1 MISGARQGDMTG
13 LRRLMA
19 KAMAKD
25 LTVFVVPGLDVARVH
40 RLDIEAAGLQVVA
53 SPRHASVLLILG
65 DMLPAMR
72 EAASIVY
79 AQMMRP
85 KAVFAM
91 GVENKET
98 LAPLPA
104 ADVSVELSQHRLIEG
119 VSELR
124 TAFANGAFQA
134 EVTDYDAPALHVRIE
149 YVCPMH
155 PEVVQNA
162 PGSCP
167 KCGMT
172 LVPRETQANA
182 MQTHTAHKAMD
193 NHTETSARS
202 VDDHADHQQMA
213 HSPPDETG
221 EKPDHAG
228 QHEAG
233 REYVCPMHP
242 EVVQDEPGDCP
253 KCGMHLEPREKTAS
267 EKHDHQHMH
276 HGSATEKDE
285 HHHAHEEAALEYV
298 CPMHPEVVQNEPGD
312 CPKCGMYL
320 EPREKTVSEKHD
332 HQHMHHG
339 SATEKDEHHHAHQEA
354 ALEYVCPMHPEVVQN
369 EPGDCPKCGM
379 HLEPR
384 EKTAREKHDHQHM
397 HHGSPSEKD
406 EHHHAHQEAAL
417 EYVCPM
423 HPEVVQNEPGDCPKC
438 GMHLEPR
445 EKTAGEKHRPSTHEH
460 EGMDKEDH
468 SQMNHDESGFMSMV
482 DVTKNL
488 PRSSDDLPMEWIDVP
503 FGPFFP
509 GLPSGLQL
517 VFSLDGDTVAGS
529 HVHSINAETK
539 LLEHSPMHAGCFV
552 KHFLSLDPLTPVS
565 SRLLICQA
573 MENAAGVEIDAHT
586 AKARIGALERE
597 RIVSHL
603 NGLVLFAQQ
612 TGFAWL
618 ARSAGVLQLK
628 FSDADIKHI
637 DALTPDIQK
646 LIKRIRKTPLLKPRT
661 SGIGQL
667 RESDGLCG
675 VVARATGIDN
685 DARSHDTL
693 YRSLGFKAIRRK
705 EGDAWARLQVRL
717 DEMEQSLALIE
728 AAGAIALPEM
738 INLDEVS
745 GTGKSQIEAPRGK
758 TVLELSMDKGF
769 VTSVQLDAPSVHH
782 LGLIETLTGQQELGD
797 ALVAV
802 GSLDLSPWEIRQ

>member
-19 KAMAKD
+19 KAMARD
-25 LTVFVVPGLDVARVH
+25 LTVFVIPGLDVARVH

-85 KAVFAM
+85 KAVFAV

-104 ADVSVELSQHRLIEG
+104 ADVSVGLSQHRLIEG

-124 TAFANGAFQA
+124 TAFESGAFQT

-155 PEVVQNA
+155 SEVVQDA

-172 LVPRETQANA
+172 LVPREAQANA
-182 MQTHTAHKAMD
+182 MQTHTAHKAAD
-193 NHTETSARS
+193 NHTDTSVNSA
-202 VDDHADHQQMA
+202 DDHTDHPQMT
-213 HSPPDETG
+213 HDLPDATG
-221 EKPDHAG
+221 EKPTHAG
-228 QHEAG
+228 QHEAEQ
-233 REYVCPMHP
+233 EYVCPMHP
-242 EVVQDEPGDCP
+242 EVVQNEPGDCP

-276 HGSATEKDE
+276 HGSATEK
-285 HHHAHEEAALEYV
+285 
-298 CPMHPEVVQNEPGD
+298 
-312 CPKCGMYL
+312 
-320 EPREKTVSEKHD
+320 T
-332 HQHMHHG
+332 
-339 SATEKDEHHHAHQEA
+339 EHHHAHQEA

-384 EKTAREKHDHQHM
+384 EKTASEKHDHQHM
-397 HHGSPSEKD
+397 HHGSATEKD

-468 SQMNHDESGFMSMV
+468 SQMSHDESGFMSMV

-488 PRSSDDLPMEWIDVP
+488 PRSSDDLQMEWIDVP

-529 HVHSINAETK
+529 HVHSINADTK

-637 DALTPDIQK
+637 DVLTPEIQK
-646 LIKRIRKTPLLKPRT
+646 LIKRLQKTPLLKPRT

-667 RESDGLCG
+667 QESDGLCG

-728 AAGAIALPEM
+728 AAGAIALPDM
-738 INLDEVS
+738 ISLEEVS